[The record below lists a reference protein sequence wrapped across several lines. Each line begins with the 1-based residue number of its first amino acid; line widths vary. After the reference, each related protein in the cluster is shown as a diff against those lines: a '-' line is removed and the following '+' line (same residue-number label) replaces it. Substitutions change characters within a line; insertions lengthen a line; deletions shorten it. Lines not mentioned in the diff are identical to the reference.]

1 MAVPF
6 SCALQQKWFDVICCD
21 VPSECKQL
29 PVTGRRP
36 KVKSM
41 LPLLLHVFV
50 ARSRRYVWRPDVD
63 LSDTRIANALMLAS
77 GW

>member
-1 MAVPF
+1 MQTAAGHGP
-6 SCALQQKWFDVICCD
+6 A
-21 VPSECKQL
+21 SE
-29 PVTGRRP
+29 
-36 KVKSM
+36 VKSM

-63 LSDTRIANALMLAS
+63 LSDTRIANALMPAN